1 MHLLESLGVLLLT
14 EKTDFPTPSF
24 TSSEI
29 RTLLIWLNPKKGT
42 SFVAE
47 TSHIGHYRKK
57 PPPHPP
63 SWESSFQYGAGVC
76 VLCVLVTIYDNC

>member
-57 PPPHPP
+57 PPPPTP
-63 SWESSFQYGAGVC
+63 LPGRAPFNMGQVYVYCVC
-76 VLCVLVTIYDNC
+76 W